1 MKGFRFNDRRTQSKN
16 DQKEITKLD
25 VRKIGKVIATYRKE
39 KGYTQTEL
47 AEKLGVSF
55 QAVSNWERG
64 DTMPDLDNLLALSTA
79 LETSLDVLLGRE
91 QSAKVKAEPESVDI
105 EAIKAQAIKEYIESN
120 KPHVDF
126 DGVFSN
132 RNRYSQQQIDSTA
145 IEYIKQTGDI
155 VKIREKFSLISYPAL
170 KEITRIRYEQTGD
183 AIEAACFIGPLLSTL
198 DGIKMAGDLKALGAD
213 DEDVASVI
221 NGRAWREKYVLQNYD
236 AQTVTDIIKN
246 RRYSQRDIDDIAIS
260 YVEKTMDVATV
271 RSLLMLITNPALHEI
286 TRVIYQ
292 KTGDAIEAAGFIG
305 PYLDYNDKQKMIA
318 DLKALGADDV
328 KINDVLSGKVW
339 RSKHPAVLCD
349 AASLVKIL
357 TQERHMHT
365 QLDMDEL
372 AIAYLDNTMDVK
384 TIRSVLMQISNPA
397 LYEITRIIY
406 EKTGDAVEAASFIGP
421 YLNHGP
427 QGWNKLKYDLKELG
441 IDNAVIANCLNGNEW
456 SRRTSNRSSSD
467 NNDEDFD
474 LDEGELGDKDV
485 EAIEFIANGGRLC
498 ELTGFA
504 PFISTKVLDKL
515 VVNKIRQGAPVA
527 DAVAFAPFISSKAVD
542 TILKEKCYHGARI
555 ADMTAFAPFA
565 SQDTISWVIAYKTD
579 MGARIADMVAFAPF
593 MNQSDID
600 SLIKKKSY
608 QGARLSD
615 MQGFAPFMSKETAD
629 WLFQYKSSQGASLR
643 DIIAAKYASG
653 DDRDINELVLEA
665 SANGANLAEVVC
677 FKDQLSNETIKQ
689 CAMNS
694 LSRGAGAYK
703 IIVNAH
709 FAFSQEEI
717 DNIAIEH
724 TNDRKSFVQI
734 KDVYDKISLPA
745 LKQIAKNY
753 YSKANDITNAAAF
766 IYPMLDETERAK
778 LIEDV
783 SAIDPSAVSSIKDG
797 SAWEMC
803 KNEYQRYSG
812 NNNYQF
818 GNNSSSGRRSNRGNL
833 SIDDILKLGGILDE
847 DEIYEIVC
855 DRLGEV
861 TVHDLIM
868 LKEVLN
874 EDQLNEIVLD
884 NLSGELEVDEIIDLI
899 NEGVIYEDTAFELAE
914 DMTPLSIDDLVSLS
928 TYIDDDEVAE
938 LAMES
943 DLDIDEVLMLRGL
956 IDDDCIRE
964 IAQECCEIN
973 IDTVIKLASIID
985 QDVLADLISDNS
997 ENFSI
1002 EDIAKLKGVIDDDV
1016 LKDIAEDII

>member
-1 MKGFRFNDRRTQSKN
+1 MNGFRLNNRKLKN
-16 DQKEITKLD
+16 KDDQKEITKLD
-25 VRKIGKVIATYRKE
+25 VRKIGKIIAAYRKE

-47 AEKLGVSF
+47 ADKLGVSF
-55 QAVSNWERG
+55 QAISCWERG
-64 DTMPDLDNLLALSTA
+64 DNMPDLDNLLALSTV
-79 LETSLDVLLGRE
+79 LETSIDVLLGRE
-91 QSAKVKAEPESVDI
+91 QSAKVKAEPESIDI
-105 EAIKAQAIKEYIESN
+105 EAIKAQAIKEYIENN
-120 KPHVDF
+120 KPIVNF
-126 DGVFSN
+126 DEVFSN

-145 IEYIKQTGDI
+145 VEYIKQTGDI

-246 RRYSQRDIDDIAIS
+246 RRYSQRDIDDIAIA

-286 TRVIYQ
+286 TRVVYQ

-305 PYLDYNDKQKMIA
+305 PYLDYTDKQKMIA
-318 DLKALGADDV
+318 DLKALGADDA
-328 KINDVLSGKVW
+328 KIYDVLSGKVW

-456 SRRTSNRSSSD
+456 SRRTSNRSSTD

-474 LDEGELGDKDV
+474 LDDGELGDKDV
-485 EAIEFIANGGRLC
+485 EAMEFVAKGGRLC

-504 PFISTKVLDKL
+504 PFVSTKVLDKL
-515 VVNKIRQGAPVA
+515 VVNKIRQGAPIA
-527 DAVAFAPFISSKAVD
+527 DAVTFAPFISSKAVD
-542 TILKEKCYHGARI
+542 TILKEKCYQGARI

-565 SQDTISWVIAYKTD
+565 SQDTISWVITYKAD

-608 QGARLSD
+608 QGAKADD
-615 MQGFAPFMSKETAD
+615 MVAFVPFMRQDTAR
-629 WLFQYKSSQGASLR
+629 WLIDYKIAQGANIGQVLSVAAARGDLGNVDDLVLLASENGMSLESVMDVA
-643 DIIAAKYASG
+643 DIIKP
-653 DDRDINELVLEA
+653 
-665 SANGANLAEVVC
+665 
-677 FKDQLSNETIKQ
+677 ETIRQ
-689 CAMNS
+689 AVENS
-694 LSRGAGAYK
+694 FNRQKGIDA
-703 IIVNAH
+703 IINIVGH
-709 FAFSQEEI
+709 VLTQQEI
-717 DNIAIEH
+717 DELAIRYS
-724 TNDRKSFVQI
+724 NQN
-734 KDVYDKISLPA
+734 KDLLRVNNVFSKISLPA
-745 LKQIAKNY
+745 LKQIAKDY
-753 YSKANDITNAAAF
+753 YEQTGTIAYAAAF
-766 IYPMLDETERAK
+766 IYPKLDDNEKVK

-783 SAIDPSAVSSIKDG
+783 KAVDSNLVEPTINGTTWKQY
-797 SAWEMC
+797 E
-803 KNEYQRYSG
+803 NEYWRSRGYNNQRS
-812 NNNYQF
+812 
-818 GNNSSSGRRSNRGNL
+818 SNRNTNKGNL

-868 LKEVLN
+868 LKEVLT
-874 EDQLNEIVLD
+874 EDQLKEIVLD

-899 NEGVIYEDTAFELAE
+899 NEGIIYEDTAFELAE

-938 LAMES
+938 LAMDS

-964 IAQECCEIN
+964 IVQECCEIN

-985 QDVLADLISDNS
+985 HDVLADLIRDNS

-1016 LKDIAEDII
+1016 LKDIAADIV